1 MKKTSRKP
9 ILPER
14 SAIAGVFSACAILAV
29 LLGGCAYFDS
39 LNPTV
44 DDRIQL
50 TRSDGEIRLGRRE
63 ARDFTCIGDLILYCR
78 DWGPT
83 SLACGCTLP

>member
-1 MKKTSRKP
+1 MKTLPRGTVLPDKTAF
-9 ILPER
+9 
-14 SAIAGVFSACAILAV
+14 AIQFSAGTMIIA

-39 LNPTV
+39 LNPTP

-63 ARDFTCIGDLILYCR
+63 VRDFTCTGDLILHCR

-83 SLACGCTLP
+83 TLACSCALP